1 MRAEPWPDRTRHGLK
16 PAISWRCD
24 DCATELTLPATLH
37 GVVFD
42 ILVWGSSTPLRLPPA
57 SPGAAPRMG
66 ARYCAPHA
74 SGPAAGAGVS
84 GAPPTETGP
93 TGLGSG
99 GRVAGRTGGET
110 GRNNFRDAWTT
121 RARGCGRGMLE
132 VIGGRMPGTVG
143 GRMLGAVAG
152 GMLEVVDNGMLEV
165 VSGVAGFCSELT
177 CADSTAS

>member
-1 MRAEPWPDRTRHGLK
+1 MRHRADPAVYFCMGLFS
-16 PAISWRCD
+16 IF
-24 DCATELTLPATLH
+24 LL
-37 GVVFD
+37 
-42 ILVWGSSTPLRLPPA
+42 WGSSTPLRLPPA

-74 SGPAAGAGVS
+74 SGPATGAGVS

-132 VIGGRMPGTVG
+132 VIGGGPAGPGGPLAALKAFAKAATPAQ
-143 GRMLGAVAG
+143 RAEIQRGAKSITKLAAAIQAAVR
-152 GMLEVVDNGMLEV
+152 
-165 VSGVAGFCSELT
+165 
-177 CADSTAS
+177 